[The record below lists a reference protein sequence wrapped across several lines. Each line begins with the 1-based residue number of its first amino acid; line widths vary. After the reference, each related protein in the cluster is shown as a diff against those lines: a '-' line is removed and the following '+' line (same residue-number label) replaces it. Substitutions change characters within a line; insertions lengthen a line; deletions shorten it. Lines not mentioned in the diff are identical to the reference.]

1 MMMAVIY
8 GVLGEFFQL
17 QTRSMITNTMVV
29 GKLGYYLQGRVASG
43 AIVAIGLGLI
53 STFIPHISTA
63 KWIVY

>member
-1 MMMAVIY
+1 
-8 GVLGEFFQL
+8 
-17 QTRSMITNTMVV
+17 MITDTMAV
-29 GKLGYYLQGRVASG
+29 GKLGYYLPWIVASG